1 MGSRDHPAVRPL
13 PKHGTFARYLRYKCK
28 CALCRAK
35 WSEYQKAY
43 RARKKEGR
51 GGVRKDLTGGG

>member
-1 MGSRDHPAVRPL
+1 MRPL